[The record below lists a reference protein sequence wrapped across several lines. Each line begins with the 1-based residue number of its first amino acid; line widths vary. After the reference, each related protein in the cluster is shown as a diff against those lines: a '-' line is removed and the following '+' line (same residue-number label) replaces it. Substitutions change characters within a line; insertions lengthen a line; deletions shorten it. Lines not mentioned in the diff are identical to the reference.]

1 VALSFP
7 RLLLGLALA
16 AVLAGS
22 AAATTIEGGSGGSFL
37 AGTPLPDRIL
47 GRAGPD
53 RIMAA
58 FGGRDRVSCG
68 GGRDLVV
75 ADRDDTVAND
85 CELVVHRL
93 STDVLRSPSAQHETG
108 VEPDSASWGST
119 VVAVF
124 QLARFERGAAAGIGF
139 ATSVDAGR
147 TWRTGILPALTRSS
161 APAGPWPR
169 ASDPSIAYDAAHGF
183 WLAATLTVVG
193 GEDTEGG
200 GSGSSGIAVSRSKD
214 AVHWQA
220 PVQVAVGPLLDKD
233 WIACDNGT
241 ASPFRGRCYVVYADD
256 DLHRLVSQTSTD
268 GGATWSPPVR
278 VTTDL
283 IGAQPLVRPDGTLV
297 VVAGDLDRSTDGALF
312 AFRSADG
319 GATFGGGVPI
329 ASATWTRPGAM
340 RAIPLPSGAVDA
352 NGTLDVAWHDC
363 RFQPGCAGNDI
374 VLSTS
379 ADGTSW
385 SAPVPVTHGGTDH
398 FLTGLD
404 ADPSRPGRLALVY
417 ELFQPG
423 SCAHGDCRLGAAFT
437 TSSDGGATWS
447 APLRLDAQ
455 PFSQDWI
462 AAAGGRMVGDYF
474 STSFVGDRVV
484 PVFTL
489 AAPPLRGRFREA
501 IFAASLPLRQ

>member
-16 AVLAGS
+16 AALAGS
-22 AAATTIEGGSGGSFL
+22 TTAATIAGGRSGGFL
-37 AGTPLPDRIL
+37 AGTPQPDRI
-47 GRAGPD
+47 R
-53 RIMAA
+53 AA

-85 CELVVHRL
+85 CEVVVRRL
-93 STDVLRSPSAQHETG
+93 SADVRRSPSAQHEAA
-108 VEPDSASWGST
+108 VEPDSASWSST

-124 QLARFERGAAAGIGF
+124 QLARFERGGAAAIGF
-139 ATSVDAGR
+139 ATSNDAGR
-147 TWRTGILPALTRSS
+147 TWRTGILPALTRAS
-161 APAGPWPR
+161 APRGPWPR
-169 ASDPSIAYDAAHGF
+169 ASDPSIAYDAAHGV

-193 GEDTEGG
+193 AEDAESGS
-200 GSGSSGIAVSRSKD
+200 SGSSGIAVSRSTD
-214 AVHWQA
+214 GVHWQA
-220 PVQVAVGPLLDKD
+220 PVQAAVGPLLDKD
-233 WIACDNGT
+233 WIACDNGP
-241 ASPFRGRCYVVYADD
+241 ASPFRGRCYVLYTDD
-256 DLHRLVSQTSTD
+256 DLHRLVSQSSTD
-268 GGATWSPPVR
+268 GGATWSAPVR

-297 VVAGDLDRSTDGALF
+297 VVAGDLDNSANGPLF

-352 NGTLDVAWHDC
+352 NGMLYLAWHDC
-363 RFQPGCAGNDI
+363 RFQAGCAANDI

-423 SCAHGDCRLGAAFT
+423 SCARGDCRLGAAST
-437 TSSDGGATWS
+437 ISSDGGRTWS
-447 APLRLDAQ
+447 TPLRLDAQ
-455 PFSQDWI
+455 PFSQEWI
-462 AAAGGRMVGDYF
+462 ASAGGRMVGDYF

-489 AAPPLRGRFREA
+489 AAPPLRGRLREA
-501 IFAASLPLRQ
+501 IFAASLPVRQ